1 MNHRRFF
8 LRFLLSFGCMGVG
21 SLALAQTFPS
31 KPMRLIVP
39 FAVGGSSD
47 VMARG
52 LAKQLSDQMGTQVVV
67 ENRPGGGGG
76 VAMEAVVKSAADG
89 HTLLYGTIGTNSV
102 APVLF
107 KNLPF
112 FCSSLHSRET
122 RLSHRS

>member
-1 MNHRRFF
+1 MNHRRLF

-52 LAKQLSDQMGTQVVV
+52 LANKPL
-67 ENRPGGGGG
+67 
-76 VAMEAVVKSAADG
+76 
-89 HTLLYGTIGTNSV
+89 TLLGESDH
-102 APVLF
+102 AWS
-107 KNLPF
+107 
-112 FCSSLHSRET
+112 CAAA
-122 RLSHRS
+122 